1 MPFHRPEHRPVS
13 IAGSHWRA
21 DGQPKMRYETERQAM
36 EAAELRGAESGVR
49 LGTYRCAFCAG
60 WHMGR
65 RTEQEPGAAGRPG
78 ATGRRGTRRRR

>member
-1 MPFHRPEHRPVS
+1 MS
-13 IAGSHWRA
+13 ISGSHWRA
-21 DGQPKMRYETERQAM
+21 DGQPKMRYETQRQAI

-65 RTEQEPGAAGRPG
+65 RADGEPGRPDRPAGS
-78 ATGRRGTRRRR
+78 GRRGARRRR